1 MSKPVL
7 HTPFLRRSLL
17 LACTGIGAVVVFSA
31 ISLTLLPLVMGVG
44 LLVAW
49 ILVAL
54 LVVWGGIEA
63 LAALERWLE
72 RDPRFQR

>member
-1 MSKPVL
+1 VFKPVL
-7 HTPFLRRSLL
+7 HVPSLRQGLL
-17 LACTGIGAVVVFSA
+17 LACTGIGAVVLFSA
-31 ISLTLLPLVMGVG
+31 ISFTLLPLLMGVG

-49 ILVAL
+49 ILLAL

>member
-1 MSKPVL
+1 MVVL
-7 HTPFLRRSLL
+7 
-17 LACTGIGAVVVFSA
+17 SA